1 MNRRYDIFKTMIG
14 IITIGLLILQSYGM
28 AHNRFSWW
36 YIPVSMILLIL
47 VVKSVSFMRGW
58 ERIWM
63 FVITLFST
71 IPFNVKMEVN
81 IVLPDALSLIR
92 ERNGT

>member
-1 MNRRYDIFKTMIG
+1 MNKRYDIFKTMIG

-36 YIPVSMILLIL
+36 NIPVFMILLIL
-47 VVKSVSFMRGW
+47 AVKSVSFMRGW

-63 FVITLFST
+63 FVIYF
-71 IPFNVKMEVN
+71 
-81 IVLPDALSLIR
+81 ALNNPVQCEDGSEYCRLVFC
-92 ERNGT
+92 G